1 MPSLKYIILSLHSIN
16 VMLKDP
22 FGRRDH
28 QLLQDCCWTLSYIT
42 EYNPHGDD
50 YDDDNGNDDGL
61 RLDVASVIL
70 DSGLADVLIELLFHS
85 KDIVV
90 HPALRTIGNIATGSD
105 AVTTKLLQRPGIME
119 AIAMLIHKESKL
131 AIRRETLWL
140 ISNITAGDRHQVDLI
155 VKNQAVLQSVI
166 NVVMTN
172 EQDCVKKEAV
182 WAISN
187 ATANCNVE
195 QIRAICASGGIEAL
209 VHWLMHCQEVRCIT
223 PFLCFVDLCRKPLNG
238 MVVDLVASRDCNRSG
253 FTAKW
258 RLCASMDCT
267 TYSAAD

>member
-1 MPSLKYIILSLHSIN
+1 
-16 VMLKDP
+16 
-22 FGRRDH
+22 
-28 QLLQDCCWTLSYIT
+28 
-42 EYNPHGDD
+42 
-50 YDDDNGNDDGL
+50 
-61 RLDVASVIL
+61 
-70 DSGLADVLIELLFHS
+70 
-85 KDIVV
+85 
-90 HPALRTIGNIATGSD
+90 
-105 AVTTKLLQRPGIME
+105 ME

-209 VHWLMHCQEVRCIT
+209 VHWLMHCQE
-223 PFLCFVDLCRKPLNG
+223 
-238 MVVDLVASRDCNRSG
+238 
-253 FTAKW
+253 
-258 RLCASMDCT
+258 
-267 TYSAAD
+267 